1 MENITKIKFFIY
13 IILLILIIYLPFL
26 NSRYSK
32 YNEINK
38 EDTFFNVRQGFS
50 IILFILVLIIMIF
63 MSFLIG
69 YIKSNVLRFFT
80 GVFIVCLIFFII
92 FIFQTSNYFGLY
104 YSYIAFGIFSIL
116 IFVMLL
122 ITLSVIYVSFMQK
135 IMNQEGLFGFIIKFI
150 FFLPCLFNGFSKY
163 LINEFKMTAPLIS
176 LLLIILIILI
186 GVFLYLYWGNIN
198 KNITISTTLT
208 KTNTPIKTNYLNNK
222 FNINL
227 KTLPLLPS
235 YLPLNQITN
244 VDIHSTNL
252 NNSNLNY
259 GISIWIYMPQ
269 QLRNDISNK
278 LSKNIFY
285 YGDPSTNMRPQIS
298 YITQSFANSNNND
311 TCIITGF
318 GPSVQNTPY
327 TGSQPVLPPG
337 SITFELNSQK
347 WNNLFFNYYDNS
359 MDLYVNGVLERTI
372 TSPTPPIYTLTDTI
386 QIGDNNGL
394 NGYICN
400 IAYYTNPLSDYEIIN
415 NYNIYMNTNP
425 PIKNN

>member
-1 MENITKIKFFIY
+1 METNTRIKIFMY
-13 IILLILIIYLPFL
+13 LILLILIIYLPIL
-26 NSRYSK
+26 NSRYTK
-32 YNEINK
+32 YNNAGN

-50 IILFILVLIIMIF
+50 IILFILVLIF
-63 MSFLIG
+63 MVFLLFLMG
-69 YIKSNVLRFFT
+69 YLKSNVLRFFSAIF
-80 GVFIVCLIFFII
+80 VICFIFFIV
-92 FIFQTSNYFGLY
+92 FVFQTSNYFGKY
-104 YSYIAFGIFSIL
+104 YSYIAFGILSIL
-116 IFVMLL
+116 ILFMLL

-135 IMNQEGLFGFIIKFI
+135 IMNQEEGVFGFIIKLL

-186 GVFLYLYWGNIN
+186 GVFLYLYWDNIN

-208 KTNTPIKTNYLNNK
+208 KVNTPIKTNNLTNNL
-222 FNINL
+222 NINL

-244 VDIHSTNL
+244 VDINSTNL
-252 NNSNLNY
+252 KNTNLNY
-259 GISIWIYMPQ
+259 GISLWVYMPQ

-278 LSKNIFY
+278 ISKNIFY
-285 YGDPSTNMRPQIS
+285 FGNPSQNMRPQLS
-298 YITQSFANSNNND
+298 YITQPSVNSNTD
-311 TCIITGF
+311 SYIITGF
-318 GPSVQNTPY
+318 GLQPTNMSSTE
-327 TGSQPVLPPG
+327 GSTS

-359 MDLYVNGVLERTI
+359 VDFYVNGVLERTI

-386 QIGDNNGL
+386 QIGDNDGL

-400 IAYYTNPLSDYEIIN
+400 IVYYTNLLSDYEIIN
-415 NYNIYMNTNP
+415 NYNVYMNINP